1 MAQKYIINSVLKEI
15 YSLPNYEQFKVL
27 DLSCGE
33 GEILETLAKRGC
45 IVEGTHY
52 RIDDY
57 IINKIPKN
65 IKIHNDINLDKT
77 LPFNDETYDL
87 VICTEVL
94 EHLTTHFIIISE
106 VGRILKPGGYFIF
119 SSPNIYRLH
128 SRLKFFLT
136 GTHKLIR
143 RRVGWDL
150 KRDDLY
156 AYHINPIDFPT
167 LHTLLFQAN
176 IRIKKLS
183 FTLFKL
189 KHSYLMLLYPL
200 FWLTLYLETRFNR
213 KSSEQFREG
222 EKDLRN
228 WMSHPALLCSEQL
241 LVIGRKKSEIS
252 N

>member
-1 MAQKYIINSVLKEI
+1 M
-15 YSLPNYEQFKVL
+15 PNYERFRVL

-33 GEILETLAKRGC
+33 GEILENLAERGC
-45 IVEGTHY
+45 TVEGTHY
-52 RIDDY
+52 KTNDY
-57 IINKIPKN
+57 IINKLPKN
-65 IKIHNDINLDKT
+65 IKIHDNIDLDQT
-77 LPFNDETYDL
+77 LLFNDETYDL

-94 EHLTTHFIIISE
+94 EHLRTHFVIISE

-119 SSPNIYRLH
+119 STPNIFRLH

-150 KRDDLY
+150 KPDEIY
-156 AYHINPIDFPT
+156 AYHINPVDFPT

-176 IRIKKLS
+176 IRIKKLA

-189 KHSYLMLLYPL
+189 KHSYLMFLYPL
-200 FWLTLYLETRFNR
+200 VWLTLYLETRSDRRN
-213 KSSEQFREG
+213 SEQFREG
-222 EKDLRN
+222 EENLRKWDEPSCIPFQRTVACN
-228 WMSHPALLCSEQL
+228 RGEN
-241 LVIGRKKSEIS
+241 IGAEPSLIS